1 MVSQSCKPHIFFV
14 QATITLSKVTVAKL
28 GQNLI
33 LTLYSALSTS
43 KIPCPDDPIYL
54 FIRLTS
60 WLLKNIVLLVIYTFL
75 TSLDHL

>member
-1 MVSQSCKPHIFFV
+1 M
-14 QATITLSKVTVAKL
+14 AKL

-33 LTLYSALSTS
+33 LILYSALSTS
-43 KIPCPDDPIYL
+43 KIPYPDSPIYL

-75 TSLDHL
+75 TSLDHLLSVIGQDVRSVTLYFISLYYL